1 MDKITRKQFMELC
14 DATIDR
20 TKFNELLEEYT
31 GIEAKSYT
39 GYQYFDGAGNY
50 IGDTDYNTLDELLEN
65 AYIQIVDEE

>member
-31 GIEAKSYT
+31 GIEVKPYT
-39 GYQYFDGAGNY
+39 GYQYFDKVGNY

-65 AYIQIVDEE
+65 AHIEIINEE